1 MANIQL
7 MKIFPPPPS
16 NNYSLLNYDTEG
28 LWSITYP
35 NEANIISINI
45 IEVINMMD
53 IKKNIKIVDMTAGL
67 GGNTISFCKYFD
79 DVTGI
84 EKNVDRF
91 NILKNNIK
99 QYQSS
104 NYTLICGDSKD
115 YIEGDYNVY
124 FIDPPWGGPNYKKQ
138 TNVELYMSD
147 IKLIDFIEMIP
158 EYRLIVLKLP
168 FNYNI
173 NTLNK
178 FNILLKLEMKNINII
193 YLSR

>member
-7 MKIFPPPPS
+7 TKIFPPPPS

-45 IEVINMMD
+45 IEVTNMID
-53 IKKNIKIVDMTAGL
+53 IKHIKIVDMTAGL

-79 DVTGI
+79 DVTAI
-84 EKNVDRF
+84 EKNIDRF

-99 QYQSS
+99 HYQSS

-115 YIEGDYNVY
+115 YIDGDYNVY

-138 TNVELYMSD
+138 TNLELYMSD

-158 EYRLIVLKLP
+158 KKLIVLKLP

-173 NTLNK
+173 DCLDK
-178 FNILLKLEMKNINII
+178 FTILMQLELKNIVII
-193 YLSR
+193 YMIRK